1 MMRFTT
7 MKTKLRKYQSICL
20 ILMIMIFSCLFTG
33 CVNQH
38 PKDSKKSSQSES
50 VETMLEITDQKEKQ
64 AVLNAKAKVK
74 AMSGEPRIVVTSPA
88 VADICDKLDLDL
100 VGVPK
105 SSTSKIPSRYKK
117 VKKVGLAMSPDMEIV
132 SSLNPDWILAPSSLE
147 TDLKPK
153 FEELKNTEYA
163 FLNLRSVQGMYR
175 SIQELGE
182 IFGKQQEAEKMTK
195 EFTTFYKRYTCLLYT
210 SPSPRDR
217 G

>member
-1 MMRFTT
+1 MNMMRFTT
-7 MKTKLRKYQSICL
+7 MKTKLRKYPSIFL
-20 ILMIMIFSCLFTG
+20 ILLLAISSCFLTG

-38 PKDSKKSSQSES
+38 PKDSKKSSQGES
-50 VETMLEITDQKEKQ
+50 VETMLEITDPKEKQ

-74 AMSGEPRIVVTSPA
+74 ALSGNPRIVATSPA

-105 SSTSKIPSRYKK
+105 SSVSKIPSRYKK
-117 VKKVGLAMSPDMEIV
+117 VKKFGLAMSPDMEIV

-163 FLNLRSVQGMYR
+163 FLNLFIRKSQ
-175 SIQELGE
+175 LFT
-182 IFGKQQEAEKMTK
+182 FGS
-195 EFTTFYKRYTCLLYT
+195 C
-210 SPSPRDR
+210 
-217 G
+217 

>member
-1 MMRFTT
+1 

-100 VGVPK
+100 V
-105 SSTSKIPSRYKK
+105 
-117 VKKVGLAMSPDMEIV
+117 
-132 SSLNPDWILAPSSLE
+132 
-147 TDLKPK
+147 K
-153 FEELKNTEYA
+153 FYA
-163 FLNLRSVQGMYR
+163 F
-175 SIQELGE
+175 
-182 IFGKQQEAEKMTK
+182 
-195 EFTTFYKRYTCLLYT
+195 CLLCFHIIVFRHLYCFLLIT
-210 SPSPRDR
+210 YRLQSCHRHNHLQSP
-217 G
+217 

>member
-1 MMRFTT
+1 
-7 MKTKLRKYQSICL
+7 
-20 ILMIMIFSCLFTG
+20 MIMNFLPACSQGVSTSIQKTA
-33 CVNQH
+33 
-38 PKDSKKSSQSES
+38 KKSSQSES

-132 SSLNPDWILAPSSLE
+132 YFLKSRLDLSSFFSGN
-147 TDLKPK
+147 
-153 FEELKNTEYA
+153 
-163 FLNLRSVQGMYR
+163 
-175 SIQELGE
+175 
-182 IFGKQQEAEKMTK
+182 
-195 EFTTFYKRYTCLLYT
+195 
-210 SPSPRDR
+210 
-217 G
+217 

>member
-1 MMRFTT
+1 MNMMRFTT
-7 MKTKLRKYQSICL
+7 MKTKLRKYPSIFL
-20 ILMIMIFSCLFTG
+20 ILLLAISSCFLTG

-38 PKDSKKSSQSES
+38 PKDSKKISQGES
-50 VETMLEITDQKEKQ
+50 VETMLEITDPKEKQ

-74 AMSGEPRIVVTSPA
+74 ALSGNPRIVATSPA

-105 SSTSKIPSRYKK
+105 SSVSKIPSRYKK

-175 SIQELGE
+175 SVQELGE
-182 IFGKQQEAEKMTK
+182 IFGKHSRLLVVLALSIC
-195 EFTTFYKRYTCLLYT
+195 CL
-210 SPSPRDR
+210 
-217 G
+217 